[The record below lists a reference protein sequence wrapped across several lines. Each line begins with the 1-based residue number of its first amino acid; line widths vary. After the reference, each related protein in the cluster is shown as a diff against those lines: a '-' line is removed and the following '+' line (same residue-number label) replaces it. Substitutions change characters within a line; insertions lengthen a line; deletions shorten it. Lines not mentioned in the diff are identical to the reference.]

1 MSHKLQESNVALV
14 TGANGYIGS
23 NLVRRLVSDHWCV
36 HIIVRPSSN
45 LEVLNPILDKL
56 VVHEHDG
63 TTKNMIEIVFNAS
76 PDVIFHLASLYITQH
91 KPDDIESLITSNI
104 LFSTQLAEAA
114 VINGVRKFINTSSSW
129 QHFEQEDYLPVNLYA
144 STKQA
149 FEDILKYFV
158 DSYGLKVLSL
168 VLFDTYGP
176 GDFRPKLVSLLI
188 NSIKSQKAL
197 EMSPGMQKIDIVY
210 IDDVV
215 NAFLKASCYLD
226 YSKDLFSR
234 YAVSSGLPITLLDF
248 VSLFETIVNVK
259 LKINWG
265 AKPYRVREVMNTWQ
279 KFDLLPNW
287 NPQVTLSEGLKKL
300 V

>member
-1 MSHKLQESNVALV
+1 MSHKLQESNIALV
-14 TGANGYIGS
+14 TGATGYIGS

-36 HIIVRPSSN
+36 HIIVRSSSN
-45 LEVLNPILDKL
+45 LEVLNPILEKL

-63 TTKNMIEIVFNAS
+63 TTKNMIEIVFNAC
-76 PDVIFHLASLYITQH
+76 PDVIFHLASLFIVQH
-91 KPDDIESLITSNI
+91 KSDDIESLITSNI

-114 VINGVRKFINTSSSW
+114 AVHGVKKFINTSTSW
-129 QHFEQEDYLPVNLYA
+129 QHFEQPGYLPVNLYA

-149 FEDILKYFV
+149 FEDILKYFA
-158 DSYGLKVLSL
+158 DSSELKVLSL

-188 NSIKSQKAL
+188 NSIKSQKVL

-226 YSKDLFSR
+226 NSKDLFSR

-248 VSLFETIVNVK
+248 VTLLETTLNVK

-265 AKPYRVREVMNTWQ
+265 ARPYRVREVMNTWQ